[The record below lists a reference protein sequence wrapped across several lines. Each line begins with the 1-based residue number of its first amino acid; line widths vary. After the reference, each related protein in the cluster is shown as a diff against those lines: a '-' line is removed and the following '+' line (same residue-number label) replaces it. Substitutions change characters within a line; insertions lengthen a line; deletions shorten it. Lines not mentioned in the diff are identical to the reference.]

1 MSNLEH
7 LIENSL
13 NALEHY
19 GSHDK
24 WYECVEKDINWQ
36 GNEHIS
42 IDDLWTICQYVVYSY
57 KWKLIDDIENLTGI
71 PLNDLEI

>member
-7 LIENSL
+7 LVENGILAMEIYNPKEWYQYMQKDL
-13 NALEHY
+13 NW
-19 GSHDK
+19 S
-24 WYECVEKDINWQ
+24 
-36 GNEHIS
+36 GNEHIT

-57 KWKLIDDIENLTGI
+57 KWGLIDDIENLTGI

>member
-7 LIENSL
+7 LIENGIL
-13 NALEHY
+13 AMETYNPNE
-19 GSHDK
+19 
-24 WYECVEKDINWQ
+24 WYQHMQKDINWQ
-36 GNEHIS
+36 GNEHIT
-42 IDDLWTICQYVVYSY
+42 INDLWVICQYVVYSY

>member
-7 LIENSL
+7 LVENGILAMETYNPKEWYQHMQKDL
-13 NALEHY
+13 NW
-19 GSHDK
+19 S
-24 WYECVEKDINWQ
+24 
-36 GNEHIS
+36 GNEHIT

-57 KWKLIDDIENLTGI
+57 KWGLIDDIENLTGI